1 LVVVIV
7 GVVVCFSGDSSSSEP
22 HRLFFFRGCLANSSF
37 SLSSLGFFSISLS
50 SPSSSSSVRERFLFN
65 VDSICSLER
74 FSDSSGIGI
83 DGSGSGS
90 GSSSS
95 SSSSIA

>member
-1 LVVVIV
+1 V

-37 SLSSLGFFSISLS
+37 SLSSFGFFSISLS
-50 SPSSSSSVRERFLFN
+50 SPSSSSSSVRERFLLN

-90 GSSSS
+90 SSS

>member
-1 LVVVIV
+1 M

-37 SLSSLGFFSISLS
+37 SVSSFGFFSISLS
-50 SPSSSSSVRERFLFN
+50 SPSSSSSSSSVRERFLLN